1 MEYELILL
9 AAGFGRRFGANKL
22 LYPVEGKPMVWH
34 AAELLARLREREK
47 KDIGEITAVTQYAE
61 LADIFSRR
69 GIRTV
74 FNPRSRQGIS
84 SSLRAGLQA
93 VLEAKKERDP
103 GDMAFCFFMGDQPY
117 LQADTVARLLDQYP
131 SSGKGMARLCCQG
144 RPAIRLSLPGA
155 TSRSFWPWQG
165 IRGAVGS
172 WAPTRKMC
180 GDGSAGWPGS
190 FWIWT
195 VRPGH
200 LQSAGD
206 A

>member
-34 AAELLARLREREK
+34 AAELLARLRERR

-74 FNPRSRQGIS
+74 FNPCSRQGIS

-93 VLEAKKERDP
+93 VLEVKKERDP

-117 LQADTVARLLDQYP
+117 LQADTVPRLLDQYP
-131 SSGKGMARLCCQG
+131 PSGKGMARLCCQG
-144 RPAIRLSLPGA
+144 RPGNPAVFAGRYVPELLALAGDQGGRRILGAHPEDVWEMEVPDGRELLDLDRPPGA
-155 TSRSFWPWQG
+155 
-165 IRGAVGS
+165 
-172 WAPTRKMC
+172 
-180 GDGSAGWPGS
+180 SAEC
-190 FWIWT
+190 
-195 VRPGH
+195 R
-200 LQSAGD
+200 
-206 A
+206 